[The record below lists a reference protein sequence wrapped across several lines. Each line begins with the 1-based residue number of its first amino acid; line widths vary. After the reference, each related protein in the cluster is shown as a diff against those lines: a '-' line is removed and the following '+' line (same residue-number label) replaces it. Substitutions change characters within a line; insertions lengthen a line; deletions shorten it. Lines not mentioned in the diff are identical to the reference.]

1 MAFACVE
8 SMTLGCSATV
18 FFFSWQRLFRLHS
31 CALCA
36 LKRRGFSA
44 VLFFVLYR
52 KMTCSRF
59 QRSRGFTLIEIVM
72 VLVLIGI
79 LAVAALSKYFDLEK
93 QSKQQA
99 AKSVIAEAQSR
110 MNALFAQY
118 LLRGGDCKGFNA
130 KASDIGFA
138 ILLGQD
144 DFENQ
149 PAVAKTPLVNGSMSV
164 WTAENTFKPPYMTLR
179 VYFNQN
185 WTEEDGYYDG
195 KVYFPTCTSE

>member
-1 MAFACVE
+1 
-8 SMTLGCSATV
+8 
-18 FFFSWQRLFRLHS
+18 
-31 CALCA
+31 
-36 LKRRGFSA
+36 
-44 VLFFVLYR
+44 
-52 KMTCSRF
+52 MTCSRF